1 MPDDIPD
8 PYFGNETA
16 TFGDRV
22 EAARYNAGL
31 SQVDLAKR
39 LGVKLKTVRNW
50 EEDLSEP
57 RANKLSMIAGITNVS
72 VMWLLTGE
80 GDGVDAPYVATVSED
95 AKSILSDL
103 HQTRVEMS
111 RLADRVRNLERRL
124 KEVLSRV

>member
-1 MPDDIPD
+1 MPEDIQD
-8 PYFGNETA
+8 PYFGNDTA

-22 EAARYNAGL
+22 EAARQNAGL
-31 SQVDLAKR
+31 SQSDLAKR

-80 GDGVDAPYVATVSED
+80 GHGVDAPYTSTVSED
-95 AKSILSDL
+95 AQSILSDL
-103 HQTRVEMS
+103 HNTHVEMG
-111 RLADRVRNLERRL
+111 RLADRVRALEGRL
-124 KEVLSRV
+124 TEVLARV